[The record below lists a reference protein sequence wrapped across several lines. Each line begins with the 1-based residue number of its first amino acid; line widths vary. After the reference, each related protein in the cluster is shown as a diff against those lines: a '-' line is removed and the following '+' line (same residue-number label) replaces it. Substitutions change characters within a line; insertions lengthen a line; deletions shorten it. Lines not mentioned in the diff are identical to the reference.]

1 MPALCGAQVYPCNM
15 QRISFLCLTEPG
27 SVGIIVAMYIE
38 TVPNRNSPPC
48 VLLRESFRQGGK
60 VRKRTLANLTH
71 WPPGLVEGLRRLLKG
86 GKVVEELPDFDIIRS
101 LPHGHVA
108 ATLGTLRK
116 VGLDKLI
123 AARRSRQRDLVVAM
137 MVARVIDPRSKL
149 ATARGLSGETA
160 FTSLG
165 ELLGVSDADA
175 NELYGAMDWLLS
187 RQDRIEQ
194 ALAERH
200 LRDGTLVL
208 YDVTSTYF
216 EGQTCPL
223 ARLGHSRDGKKD
235 KLQIVF
241 GLLCDVAGRPV
252 AVEVFEGN
260 VGDPATLASQV
271 GKIRERF
278 GLRRVVLVG
287 DRGMITEARI
297 REDLRA
303 IEGLDWITALR
314 APAIRKLLAEGSL
327 QPSLF
332 DERDLAEITSP
343 MYPNQRLVV
352 CRNPLLAEK
361 RRRKREELLAAT
373 VKRLAKIAAA
383 VGRPGRPLRGAD
395 KIGLRVGKVLDHFKV
410 GKHFRI
416 EITDSSFSYARDE
429 RKIAA
434 EAALDGF
441 YVVRSSLPQGTLAP
455 AQLVGAY
462 KGLSKAERAFRRLKT
477 VDLHVRPIHHHL
489 PDRVRAHV
497 LLCML
502 AYYVEWHMRQA
513 WAPILFDDDDPA
525 AGAALRESPV
535 APAKRSPRAQRK
547 AARKRTEQDEPVH
560 SFQTLLA
567 DLATIAK
574 NRIQAKLPGAE
585 PFEKITRPT
594 ALQDRALSLL
604 DVRL

>member
-1 MPALCGAQVYPCNM
+1 
-15 QRISFLCLTEPG
+15 
-27 SVGIIVAMYIE
+27 MYIE

-48 VLLRESFRQGGK
+48 TLLRESFRQGGK

-71 WPPGLVEGLRRLLKG
+71 WPPDLIEGFRRLLQG
-86 GKVVEELPDFDIIRS
+86 GKVLEELPDFDIIRS

-108 ATLGTLRK
+108 ATLGALRN

-123 AARRSRQRDLVVAM
+123 APRRSRRRDLVVAM
-137 MVARVIDPRSKL
+137 IVARVIDPRSKL
-149 ATARGLSGETA
+149 ATARGLSDQTA

-165 ELLGVSDADA
+165 EALGVGDADE
-175 NELYGAMDWLLS
+175 NDLYAAMDWLLA
-187 RQDRIEQ
+187 RQDRIEE
-194 ALAERH
+194 ALGKRH
-200 LRDGTLVL
+200 LCDGTLVL

-216 EGQTCPL
+216 EGRTCPL
-223 ARLGHSRDGKKD
+223 AHLGHSRDGKKD
-235 KLQIVF
+235 KAQIVF
-241 GLLCDVAGRPV
+241 GLLCDVEGRPV

-260 VGDPATLASQV
+260 VGDPATLANQV
-271 GKIRERF
+271 RKIRRRF

-287 DRGMITEARI
+287 DRGMITDARI
-297 REDLRA
+297 REDLQG

-314 APAIRKLLAEGSL
+314 APGIRKLVAEGSL

-343 MYPNQRLVV
+343 LYPNQRLVV
-352 CRNPLLAEK
+352 CRNPLLAAQ
-361 RRRKREELLAAT
+361 RCRKRQELLAAT
-373 VKRLAKIAAA
+373 EQQLAKIAAA
-383 VGRPGRPLRGAD
+383 VVRPRRPLHGAD
-395 KIGLRVGKVLDHFKV
+395 KIGLRVGKGVDRFKV
-410 GKHFRI
+410 AKHFRL
-416 EITDSSFSYARDE
+416 EIGETSFTYARDE
-429 RKIAA
+429 GKIAA

-441 YVVRSSLPQGTLAP
+441 YVIRSSLPPETLEP

-462 KGLSKAERAFRRLKT
+462 KGLSKVERAFRRLKT

-489 PDRVRAHV
+489 SGRVRAHV
-497 LLCML
+497 LLCVL

-525 AGAALRESPV
+525 AGQALRESPV
-535 APAKRSPRAQRK
+535 APAKRSPRAERK
-547 AARKRTEQDEPVH
+547 AATKRTEADQPVH
-560 SFQTLLA
+560 SFQTLLT

-574 NRIQAKLPGAE
+574 NRIQVNLPGAE

-594 ALQDRALSLL
+594 PLQQRALSLL

>member
-1 MPALCGAQVYPCNM
+1 
-15 QRISFLCLTEPG
+15 
-27 SVGIIVAMYIE
+27 MYIE
-38 TVPNRNSPPC
+38 SVPNRNSPPC
-48 VLLRESFRQGGK
+48 VLLRESYRQGGK
-60 VRKRTLANLTH
+60 VRKRTLTNLTR
-71 WPPGLVEGLRRLLKG
+71 WPPDLVEGLGRLLQG
-86 GKVVEELPDFDIIRS
+86 GRVVEELPDFEIIRS

-108 ATLGTLRK
+108 ATLGALRK
-116 VGLDKLI
+116 LGLDKLI
-123 AARRSRQRDLVVAM
+123 APRRSRQRDRVVAM
-137 MVARVIDPRSKL
+137 IVARVIDPRSKL

-165 ELLGVSDADA
+165 EVLGISDADGDD
-175 NELYGAMDWLLS
+175 LYAAMDWLLG
-187 RQDRIEQ
+187 RQERIEE
-194 ALAERH
+194 ALGKRH

-216 EGQTCPL
+216 EGRTCPL
-223 ARLGHSRDGKKD
+223 AQFGHNRDGKKD
-235 KLQIVF
+235 KLQIVI
-241 GLLCDVAGRPV
+241 GLLCDVEGRPV

-271 GKIRERF
+271 RKIRERF

-297 REDLRA
+297 REDLQG

-314 APAIRKLLAEGSL
+314 APAIRKLVAEGSL

-332 DERDLAEITSP
+332 DQRDLAEITSP

-352 CRNPLLAEK
+352 CRNPLLAEE
-361 RRRKREELLAAT
+361 RRRKRQELLAAT
-373 VKRLAKIAAA
+373 EKQLAKIAAA
-383 VGRPGRPLRGAD
+383 VGRQRSALRGAD
-395 KIGLRVGKVLDHFKV
+395 KIGLRVGKVLDRFKV
-410 GKHFRI
+410 AKHFRI
-416 EITDSSFSYARDE
+416 EIGDSSFAYE
-429 RKIAA
+429 RHEPKIAA

-441 YVVRSSLPQGTLAP
+441 YVVRSSLPKETLEP
-455 AQLVGAY
+455 AELVGAY
-462 KGLSKAERAFRRLKT
+462 KGLSKAERAFRSLKT

-525 AGAALRESPV
+525 AGEALRDSPV
-535 APAKRSPRAQRK
+535 APAKRSPRAERK

-574 NRIQAKLPGAE
+574 NRIQANLPGAE

-594 ALQDRALSLL
+594 ALQQRALSLL
-604 DVRL
+604 AVPL

>member
-1 MPALCGAQVYPCNM
+1 M
-15 QRISFLCLTEPG
+15 
-27 SVGIIVAMYIE
+27 VAMYIE
-38 TVPNRNSPPC
+38 SVRNRNSPPC
-48 VLLRESFRQGGK
+48 VLLRESHRQGGK

-71 WPPGLVEGLRRLLKG
+71 WPPDVVEGLRRLLKG
-86 GKVVEELPDFDIIRS
+86 GKVVVGLGDFEIVRS

-108 ATLGTLRK
+108 ATLGILRK
-116 VGLDKLI
+116 VGLEKLI
-123 AARRSRQRDLVVAM
+123 APRRSRQRDLVVAM
-137 MVARVIDPRSKL
+137 IVARIIDPRSKL
-149 ATARGLSGETA
+149 ATARGVSGETA

-165 ELLGVSDADA
+165 EVLGVVGADA
-175 NELYGAMDWLLS
+175 NDLYAAMDWLLA

-194 ALAERH
+194 ALGKRH

-216 EGQTCPL
+216 EGRSCPL
-223 ARLGHSRDGKKD
+223 ARFGHSRDGKRD

-241 GLLCDVAGRPV
+241 GLLCDVQGRPV

-260 VGDPATLASQV
+260 VADPATLASQV
-271 GKIRERF
+271 RKIRQRF
-278 GLRRVVLVG
+278 GIQRVVLVG

-297 REDLRA
+297 REDLQG

-314 APAIRKLLAEGSL
+314 APAIRQLVAEGSL

-343 MYPNQRLVV
+343 TYPNQRLVV
-352 CRNPLLAEK
+352 CRNPLLADE
-361 RRRKREELLAAT
+361 RRRKRQELLTAT
-373 VKRLAKIAAA
+373 EKQLAKIAAA
-383 VGRPGRPLRGAD
+383 VERDRRPLRGAD
-395 KIGLRVGKVLDHFKV
+395 KIGLRVGKFLDRFKV

-416 EITDSSFSYARDE
+416 EITDTSLAYERDE
-429 RKIAA
+429 AKIAA

-441 YVVRSSLPQGTLAP
+441 YVVRSSLPQGTLEP
-455 AQLVGAY
+455 GQLVGAY

-477 VDLHVRPIHHHL
+477 VELHVRPIHHHL
-489 PDRVRAHV
+489 SDRVRAHV

-502 AYYVEWHMRQA
+502 AYYVQWHMRQA
-513 WAPILFDDDDPA
+513 LAPILFDDDDPA
-525 AGAALRESPV
+525 AGEALRESPV

-547 AARKRTEQDEPVH
+547 AACKRTERDEPVH

-574 NRIQAKLPGAE
+574 NRIQANLPGAE

-594 ALQDRALSLL
+594 VLQQRALSLL
-604 DVRL
+604 GVRL

>member
-1 MPALCGAQVYPCNM
+1 
-15 QRISFLCLTEPG
+15 
-27 SVGIIVAMYIE
+27 MYIE
-38 TVPNRNSPPC
+38 SVPNRNSPPC
-48 VLLRESFRQGGK
+48 VLLRESYRQGGK
-60 VRKRTLANLTH
+60 VRKRTLTNLTR
-71 WPPGLVEGLRRLLKG
+71 WPSDLVEGLGRLLQG
-86 GKVVEELPDFDIIRS
+86 GRVVEELPDFEIIRS

-108 ATLGTLRK
+108 ATLGALRK
-116 VGLDKLI
+116 LGLDKLI
-123 AARRSRQRDLVVAM
+123 APRRSRQRDRVVAM
-137 MVARVIDPRSKL
+137 IVARVIDPRSKL

-165 ELLGVSDADA
+165 EVLGISDADGDD
-175 NELYGAMDWLLS
+175 LYAAMDWLLG
-187 RQDRIEQ
+187 RQERIEE
-194 ALAERH
+194 ALGKRH

-216 EGQTCPL
+216 EGRTCPL
-223 ARLGHSRDGKKD
+223 AQFGHNRDGKKD
-235 KLQIVF
+235 KLQIVV
-241 GLLCDVAGRPV
+241 GLLCDVEGRPV

-271 GKIRERF
+271 RKIRERF

-297 REDLRA
+297 REDLQG

-314 APAIRKLLAEGSL
+314 APAIRKLVAEGSL

-352 CRNPLLAEK
+352 CRNPLLAEE
-361 RRRKREELLAAT
+361 RRRKRQELLAAT
-373 VKRLAKIAAA
+373 EKQLAKIAAA
-383 VGRPGRPLRGAD
+383 VGRQRSALRGAD
-395 KIGLRVGKVLDHFKV
+395 KIGLRVGKVLDRFKV

-416 EITDSSFSYARDE
+416 EITDTSFVFARDE
-429 RKIAA
+429 PKIAA

-441 YVVRSSLPQGTLAP
+441 YVVRSSLPQGMLEP

-462 KGLSKAERAFRRLKT
+462 KGLSKAERAFRSLKT

-489 PDRVRAHV
+489 PDRVRTHV

-502 AYYVEWHMRQA
+502 AYYVQWHMRQA
-513 WAPILFDDDDPA
+513 WAPILFDDDDRP

-535 APAKRSPRAQRK
+535 APAKRSPRAERK
-547 AARKRTEQDEPVH
+547 AAQKRTEQDQPVH

-567 DLATIAK
+567 DLATIGK
-574 NRIQAKLPGAE
+574 NRIQANLPGAE

-594 ALQDRALSLL
+594 ALQQRALSLL
-604 DVRL
+604 GVPL

>member
-1 MPALCGAQVYPCNM
+1 M
-15 QRISFLCLTEPG
+15 
-27 SVGIIVAMYIE
+27 VAMYIE

-48 VLLRESFRQGGK
+48 VLLRESFRQGGR

-71 WPPGLVEGLRRLLKG
+71 WPPDLVEGLGRLLKG
-86 GKVVEELPDFDIIRS
+86 GKVVEELPDFEIIRS

-108 ATLGTLRK
+108 ATLGALRK
-116 VGLDKLI
+116 VVLDKLI
-123 AARRSRQRDLVVAM
+123 APRRSRQRDLVVAM
-137 MVARVIDPRSKL
+137 IVARVIDPRSKL
-149 ATARGLSGETA
+149 ATARGLWGETA

-165 ELLGVSDADA
+165 EVLGISDADA
-175 NELYGAMDWLLS
+175 DDLYAAMDWLLG
-187 RQDRIEQ
+187 RQERIEE
-194 ALAERH
+194 ALGKRH

-216 EGQTCPL
+216 EGRTCPL
-223 ARLGHSRDGKKD
+223 AQFGHNRDGKKD
-235 KLQIVF
+235 KLQIVI
-241 GLLCDVAGRPV
+241 GLLCDVEGRPL
-252 AVEVFEGN
+252 AVEVFEGH

-271 GKIRERF
+271 RKIRQRF

-297 REDLRA
+297 REDLQG

-314 APAIRKLLAEGSL
+314 APAIRKLVAEGSL

-332 DERDLAEITSP
+332 DQRDLAEITSP

-352 CRNPLLAEK
+352 CRNPLLAEE
-361 RRRKREELLAAT
+361 RRRKRQELLAAT
-373 VKRLAKIAAA
+373 EKQLAKIAAA
-383 VGRPGRPLRGAD
+383 VGRQRSALRGAD
-395 KIGLRVGKVLDHFKV
+395 KIGLRVGKVLDRFKV

-416 EITDSSFSYARDE
+416 EITDTLFAYERDE

-441 YVVRSSLPQGTLAP
+441 YVVRSSLPKGAMEP

-462 KGLSKAERAFRRLKT
+462 KGLSKVERAFRRLKT
-477 VDLHVRPIHHHL
+477 VDLHLRPIHHHL

-513 WAPILFDDDDPA
+513 WAPILFDDDDQPA
-525 AGAALRESPV
+525 AAALRESPV
-535 APAKRSPRAQRK
+535 APAKRSPRAERK
-547 AARKRTEQDEPVH
+547 AAQKRTQQEEPVH

-574 NRIQAKLPGAE
+574 NRIQANLPGAE

-594 ALQDRALSLL
+594 ALQQRALSLL
-604 DVRL
+604 GLPL

>member
-1 MPALCGAQVYPCNM
+1 M
-15 QRISFLCLTEPG
+15 
-27 SVGIIVAMYIE
+27 VAMYIE
-38 TVPNRNSPPC
+38 SVANRNSPPC

-71 WPPGLVEGLRRLLKG
+71 WPPDLIEGLGRLLHG
-86 GKVVEELPDFDIIRS
+86 GRVIEELADFEIIRS

-108 ATLGTLRK
+108 ATLGALRK
-116 VGLDKLI
+116 LGLDKLI
-123 AARRSRQRDLVVAM
+123 APRRSRQRDLVVAM
-137 MVARVIDPRSKL
+137 IVARVIDPRSKL
-149 ATARGLSGETA
+149 ATARGVSGETA

-165 ELLGVSDADA
+165 EVLGIRDADVNA
-175 NELYGAMDWLLS
+175 LYAAMDWLLP
-187 RQDRIEQ
+187 RQERIEE
-194 ALAERH
+194 ALGKRH

-216 EGQTCPL
+216 EGRTCPL
-223 ARLGHSRDGKKD
+223 AQFGHSRDGKKD
-235 KLQIVF
+235 KLQIVI
-241 GLLCDVAGRPV
+241 GLLCDVEGRPV
-252 AVEVFEGN
+252 GVEVFDGN

-271 GKIRERF
+271 RKIRQRF

-297 REDLRA
+297 REDLQG

-352 CRNPLLAEK
+352 CRNPLLAEQ
-361 RRRKREELLAAT
+361 RRRKRQELLAAT
-373 VKRLAKIAAA
+373 EKELAKIAAA
-383 VGRPGRPLRGAD
+383 VDRPRRPLRGAD
-395 KIGLRVGKVLDHFKV
+395 KIGLRLGKVLDHFKV

-416 EITDSSFSYARDE
+416 EITDSSFAYERDE
-429 RKIAA
+429 QKIAA

-441 YVVRSSLPQGTLAP
+441 YVVRSSLPQGTLEP

-462 KGLSKAERAFRRLKT
+462 KGLSKVERAFRSLKT

-502 AYYVEWHMRQA
+502 AYYVQWHMRQA
-513 WAPILFDDDDPA
+513 WAPILFDDDDRP

-535 APAKRSPRAQRK
+535 APAKRSPRAERK
-547 AARKRTEQDEPVH
+547 AAQKRTEQDEPVH

-574 NRIQAKLPGAE
+574 NRIQADLPGAE

-594 ALQDRALSLL
+594 ALQQRALSLL
-604 DVRL
+604 GVPL

>member
-1 MPALCGAQVYPCNM
+1 M
-15 QRISFLCLTEPG
+15 
-27 SVGIIVAMYIE
+27 VAMYIE
-38 TVPNRNSPPC
+38 SVRNRNSPPC
-48 VLLRESFRQGGK
+48 VLLRESHRQGGK

-71 WPPGLVEGLRRLLKG
+71 WPPDVVEGLRRLLKG
-86 GKVVEELPDFDIIRS
+86 GKVVVGLGDFEIVRS

-108 ATLGTLRK
+108 ATLGILRK
-116 VGLDKLI
+116 VGLEKLI
-123 AARRSRQRDLVVAM
+123 APRRSRQRDLVVAM
-137 MVARVIDPRSKL
+137 IVARIIDPRSKL
-149 ATARGLSGETA
+149 ATARGVSGETA

-165 ELLGVSDADA
+165 EVLGVVGADA
-175 NELYGAMDWLLS
+175 NDLYAAMDWLLA

-194 ALAERH
+194 ALGKRH

-216 EGQTCPL
+216 EGRSCPL
-223 ARLGHSRDGKKD
+223 ARFGHSRDGKRD

-241 GLLCDVAGRPV
+241 GLLCDVQGRPV

-260 VGDPATLASQV
+260 VADPATLASQV
-271 GKIRERF
+271 RKIRQRF
-278 GLRRVVLVG
+278 GIQRVVLVG

-297 REDLRA
+297 REDLQG

-314 APAIRKLLAEGSL
+314 APAIRQLVAEGSL

-343 MYPNQRLVV
+343 TYPNQRLVV
-352 CRNPLLAEK
+352 CRNPLLADE
-361 RRRKREELLAAT
+361 RRRKRQELLTAT
-373 VKRLAKIAAA
+373 EKQLAKIAAA
-383 VGRPGRPLRGAD
+383 VERDRRPLRGAD
-395 KIGLRVGKVLDHFKV
+395 KIGLRVGKFLDRFKV

-416 EITDSSFSYARDE
+416 EITDTSLAYERDE
-429 RKIAA
+429 AKIAA

-441 YVVRSSLPQGTLAP
+441 YVVRSSLPQGTLEP
-455 AQLVGAY
+455 GQLVGAY

-489 PDRVRAHV
+489 SDRVRAHV

-502 AYYVEWHMRQA
+502 AYYVQWHMRQA
-513 WAPILFDDDDPA
+513 LAPILFDDDDPA
-525 AGAALRESPV
+525 AGEALRESPV

-547 AARKRTEQDEPVH
+547 AACKRTERDEPVH

-574 NRIQAKLPGAE
+574 NRIQANLPGAE

-594 ALQDRALSLL
+594 VLQQRALSLL
-604 DVRL
+604 GVRL